1 MNHSVV
7 LWTYINYYSKY
18 YSKSKSYCVYYCVLD
33 IVYYYYDRH
42 TYIEKKKERE
52 RHSSPPLKI
61 KTIKKSCNIP
71 FFSFPSTVISYFS
84 CFTLSLF
91 RKCYWIIIIPPP
103 WKKNCLSNC
112 WPTIFSTHYHP
123 TAIVSTISSTP
134 LEESFFY
141 STLLFYAVF
150 GLIYMENPTHPTQV
164 RWRLA
169 NDFSAL
175 LSSCKPT
182 AVYLINRK

>member
-42 TYIEKKKERE
+42 TYIHREKERERE

-71 FFSFPSTVISYFS
+71 FFSFPSTVISYIS

-103 WKKNCLSNC
+103 WKKTVYLIVDLLFF
-112 WPTIFSTHYHP
+112 PPIIILQLLFLRYHQRHWKNH
-123 TAIVSTISSTP
+123 
-134 LEESFFY
+134 F
-141 STLLFYAVF
+141 STLLYCFMQFLV
-150 GLIYMENPTHPTQV
+150 
-164 RWRLA
+164 
-169 NDFSAL
+169 
-175 LSSCKPT
+175 
-182 AVYLINRK
+182 